1 MLGVAFGESLG
12 QVMLQPSL
20 LTGILFLLAL
30 LYDSRRK
37 ALYALLG
44 VLLPMLM
51 IPLVPEVVWREG
63 LLGYNAVLCAIYWSG
78 SREQPLLRAVIAVV
92 LSVALELLAL
102 AEVEGIALRPGCLDS
117 LASD

>member
-1 MLGVAFGESLG
+1 MLV
-12 QVMLQPSL
+12 V
-20 LTGILFLLAL
+20 
-30 LYDSRRK
+30 
-37 ALYALLG
+37 
-44 VLLPMLM
+44 
-51 IPLVPEVVWREG
+51 PLVPEVVWRGG
-63 LLGYNAVLCAIYWSG
+63 LLGYNAVLCATYWSG